1 MPVPKRKSRLL
12 SSLGEFG
19 LINLLARNLPVSG
32 EVIAGIGDDTAVVKY
47 TARKHMLFTTDMIA
61 EDVHFKR
68 GDSPVLIGQKAM
80 SCNISDVAAMG
91 GVPKFAVISIGLP
104 KGLSV
109 EYVQK
114 IYQGLEKRAR
124 EFGVVIVGGDTIK
137 SDKIIINVALTGEVE
152 KKSLVTRSGA
162 KKGDWIFVTGPL
174 GKSFGSTHHLSFRPR
189 LKESR
194 YLVKHVQP
202 NAMIDISDG
211 LAPDLGHILKA
222 SQVGARLKEGKIP
235 RRHQASLK
243 EALYDG
249 EDFELLFTLSPKKA
263 DKLLRTRTPFSFY
276 HVGEIT
282 EQKGK
287 IILLDRN
294 LQVREIHSK
303 GFEHF

>member
-1 MPVPKRKSRLL
+1 MPVVRKKSRLL

-19 LINLLARNLPVSG
+19 LINVLARNLPVSG
-32 EVIAGIGDDTAVVKY
+32 EVIVGIGDDTAVMKCGSKKY
-47 TARKHMLFTTDMIA
+47 MLLTTDMIA
-61 EDVHFKR
+61 EDAHFKR
-68 GDSPVLIGQKAM
+68 SDSPVLIGQKAM

-109 EYVQK
+109 EYVAK

-124 EFGVVIVGGDTIK
+124 EFGVMIVGGDTIK
-137 SDKIIINVALTGEVE
+137 LDKVIINVALTGEVE
-152 KKSLVTRSGA
+152 KKSLVKRSGA
-162 KKGDWIFVTGPL
+162 KKGDWIFVTGPI
-174 GKSFGSTHHLSFRPR
+174 GKSFGSGHHLSFKPR

-194 YLVKHVQP
+194 YLAQHFQP
-202 NAMIDISDG
+202 SAMIDVSDG
-211 LAPDLGHILKA
+211 LAPDLGHILEA

-249 EDFELLFTLSPKKA
+249 EDFELLFTLSPKNTEKF
-263 DKLLRTRTPFSFY
+263 LRTKKPFPFY
-276 HVGEIT
+276 HIGEIT
-282 EQKGK
+282 ERKGK
-287 IILLDRN
+287 IMLLDKN
-294 LQVREIHSK
+294 LQVKEIQPK